1 MFRSV
6 RILRIVCFAGA
17 LGLGALSAQSP
28 EATRKLVQKALAAD
42 DAAFPAL
49 AAELD
54 QLPPL
59 SKADAATWTEFV
71 RKAIAKSAGPKLE
84 SAGVSYFYDA
94 GDKKNRKGKYM
105 VSGAGNKKGLV
116 FGLHGGGVGSADCGP
131 ASSAFRGAVSAA
143 GMIGIYPEAIEATE
157 AAWGDDVTVKFMH
170 DLLAAA
176 RRTWTFDPER
186 IYVIGH
192 SMGGYGAWTWGG
204 RFSDRLAGVVSFAG
218 SPTPIF
224 QDGDRSKAVIA
235 IQDGVLPNLRN
246 VPIRVYHSVDDK
258 QVPFPSVKF
267 AVTELKRLAV
277 EHPGDYALE
286 YEEVPNRG
294 HDFPAKGVG
303 PSVEWI
309 TAKARIARPKRITW
323 QAFYPRADASYW
335 LWWEHPRQ
343 GQTLEATWKV
353 ENGVPVF
360 RIEGDA
366 TTKEEVAVLL
376 DDAMVDLDRPVKVLL
391 RDQVVFDGTPKR
403 SLSVLVKSARRRSDP
418 GLLFTAR
425 AG

>member
-1 MFRSV
+1 MITFQPV
-6 RILRIVCFAGA
+6 IWVAGA
-17 LGLGALSAQSP
+17 LVAGVLQAQSP
-28 EATRKLVQKALAAD
+28 DATRKLVQKALAAD

-49 AAELD
+49 AAELE
-54 QLPPL
+54 QSPPL

-71 RKAIAKSAGPKLE
+71 RKAMAKSAGPKLE
-84 SAGVSYFYDA
+84 GGGAAYLYEP
-94 GDKKNRKGKYM
+94 GDKKKRRGKYI
-105 VSGAGNKKGLV
+105 VSGLGNKKGLV

-131 ASSAFRGAVSAA
+131 AASAFRGAVAAA

-157 AAWGDDVTVKFMH
+157 AAWGDDVTVKFLL

-176 RRTWTFDPER
+176 RRTGVFDPER
-186 IYVIGH
+186 VYVVGH

-235 IQDGVLPNLRN
+235 IQDGILPNLRN

-286 YEEVPNRG
+286 YEEVPSRG

-303 PSVEWI
+303 PSFDWI
-309 TAKARIARPKRITW
+309 TAKSRIARPKRVTW
-323 QAFYPRADASYW
+323 QAFYPRADSSYW

-366 TTKEEVAVLL
+366 TSKEEVAVLL

-391 RDQVVFDGTPKR
+391 RDQVVFEGTPKR
-403 SLSVLVKSARRRSDP
+403 SLAVLVKSARRRVDP

>member
-1 MFRSV
+1 MINLRS
-6 RILRIVCFAGA
+6 IGWTAAIVCVGA
-17 LGLGALSAQSP
+17 MQAQTP
-28 EATRKLVQKALAAD
+28 EATRKLVQSALAAD
-42 DAAFPAL
+42 DASFPSL

-54 QLPPL
+54 RLPPL
-59 SKADAATWTEFV
+59 SKADAATWTDFV
-71 RKAIAKSAGPKLE
+71 RKSMAKSVGPKLE
-84 SAGVSYFYDA
+84 SAGVSYLYDA
-94 GDKKNRKGKYM
+94 GDKKIRRGKYM

-143 GMIGIYPEAIEATE
+143 GMIGIYPEAVEATE
-157 AAWGDDVTVKFMH
+157 AAWGDDITVKFML
-170 DLLAAA
+170 DLLTAA
-176 RRTWTFDPER
+176 RRTWTFDSER
-186 IYVIGH
+186 VYVVGH

-235 IQDGVLPNLRN
+235 IQDGVLPNFRN

-267 AVTELKRLAV
+267 AVTELQRLAV
-277 EHPGDYALE
+277 ENPGDYALE

-294 HDFPAKGVG
+294 HAFPAKGVG
-303 PSVEWI
+303 PSFDWI
-309 TAKARIARPKRITW
+309 VAKSRLARPKRVTW
-323 QAFYPRADASYW
+323 QAFYSKADSSYW

-343 GQTLEATWKV
+343 GQTLDASWKV
-353 ENGVPVF
+353 EGGVPVF

-366 TTKEEVAVLL
+366 TSKEEVAILL

-391 RDQVVFDGTPKR
+391 RDQVVFEGTPKR
-403 SLSVLVKSARRRSDP
+403 SLAVLVRSARRRQDP